1 MRIRSAAVE
10 DVAEDAE
17 EFVCAHTRLAAVPYV
32 PEIRLHLVTP
42 SNAPSGVPTGGAP
55 GVGPDVDGDDHVYE
69 LWERA
74 GRLPF
79 WACPWAGGQALAR
92 HVLDHPEIVR
102 GRTVLDLA
110 TGSGLVAI
118 AAALAGAALVVAND
132 VDPYALAAVGVN
144 ARANGVTVRV
154 AAGDLLDGTPSQQVV
169 LAGDVYYE
177 EPLARRVTPFLSR
190 AGGEVLI
197 GAPDRACSYLPEGVF
212 EQVGVHQV
220 PAFLEDTP
228 SKRTTVYR
236 LSTHAVT

>member
-1 MRIRSAAVE
+1 ME
-10 DVAEDAE
+10 DDAE
-17 EFVCAHTRLAAVPYV
+17 AFVRAHTELAAVPYV
-32 PEIRLHLVTP
+32 PEIRLHLITP
-42 SNAPSGVPTGGAP
+42 GAVPGGMRSA
-55 GVGPDVDGDDHVYE
+55 VPDAGGDDRVYE

-110 TGSGLVAI
+110 TGSGLVAV

-144 ARANGVTVRV
+144 ARANGVAVRV
-154 AAGDLLDGTPSQQVV
+154 AGGDLLDGTPSQQVV

-177 EPLARRVTPFLSR
+177 ESLARRVTPFLSR
-190 AGGEVLI
+190 AGGDVLI
-197 GAPDRACSYLPEGVF
+197 GVPDRACSYLPEGVF

-220 PAFLEDTP
+220 PAVLEDAP
-228 SKRTTVYR
+228 SKRTTIYR
-236 LSTHAVT
+236 LSKHSVT

>member
-1 MRIRSAAVE
+1 M
-10 DVAEDAE
+10 DDDAED
-17 EFVCAHTRLAAVPYV
+17 FVRAHTRLAPVPYV
-32 PEIRLHLVTP
+32 PEIRLRLITP
-42 SNAPSGVPTGGAP
+42 GAVPSGAP
-55 GVGPDVDGDDHVYE
+55 GTGPAAGGDDHVYE

-110 TGSGLVAI
+110 TGSGLVAV

-132 VDPYALAAVGVN
+132 VDPYALAAVGLN

-154 AAGDLLDGTPSQQVV
+154 AEGDLLDGTPSQQVV
-169 LAGDVYYE
+169 VAGDVYYE

-190 AGGEVLI
+190 AGGDVLI
-197 GAPDRACSYLPEGVF
+197 GVPDRACSYLPDGVF
-212 EQVGVHQV
+212 EQVGVHHV

-228 SKRTTVYR
+228 SKRTTIYR
-236 LSTHAVT
+236 VSTHCVT

>member
-1 MRIRSAAVE
+1 MRLRSAAM
-10 DVAEDAE
+10 DDAGDTWDASDTE
-17 EFVCAHTRLAAVPYV
+17 RFVRAHTTLAAVPYV
-32 PEIRLHLVTP
+32 PEIRLHVI
-42 SNAPSGVPTGGAP
+42 APPGA
-55 GVGPDVDGDDHVYE
+55 GGDDSVYE

-132 VDPYALAAVGVN
+132 VDPHALAAAELN
-144 ARANGVTVRV
+144 ARANGVAVRV
-154 AAGDLLDGTPSQQVV
+154 TGGDLLDGTPSQQVV

-190 AGGEVLI
+190 AGGDVLI
-197 GAPDRACSYLPEGVF
+197 GVPDRTCSHLPEGVF
-212 EQVGVHQV
+212 EQVAVHQV
-220 PAFLEDTP
+220 PAALEDTP
-228 SKRTTVYR
+228 SKRTIIYR
-236 LSTHAVT
+236 LYRHM

>member
-1 MRIRSAAVE
+1 MRIRSATVQ
-10 DVAEDAE
+10 DAEDAE
-17 EFVCAHTRLAAVPYV
+17 DFVRAHTGLAAVPYV
-32 PEIRLHLVTP
+32 PEIRLRVI
-42 SNAPSGVPTGGAP
+42 AAGATRDA
-55 GVGPDVDGDDHVYE
+55 GEDDRVYE

-110 TGSGLVAI
+110 SGSGLVAV

-144 ARANGVTVRV
+144 ARANGVAVRV
-154 AAGDLLDGTPSQQVV
+154 AGGDLLDGAPSQQVV

-190 AGGEVLI
+190 AGGDVLI
-197 GAPDRACSYLPEGVF
+197 GVPDRACSYLPEGVF
-212 EQVGVHQV
+212 EPVGVHDV
-220 PAFLEDTP
+220 PAALEDTP
-228 SKRTTVYR
+228 SKRTTIYR
-236 LSTHAVT
+236 LFRTT

>member
-1 MRIRSAAVE
+1 M
-10 DVAEDAE
+10 DDDAED
-17 EFVCAHTRLAAVPYV
+17 FVRAHTRLAPVPYV
-32 PEIRLHLVTP
+32 PEIRLRLITP
-42 SNAPSGVPTGGAP
+42 SAVPSGAP
-55 GVGPDVDGDDHVYE
+55 GAGPATGPATGPAAGPAAGGDDHVYE

-110 TGSGLVAI
+110 TGSGLVAV

-132 VDPYALAAVGVN
+132 VDPYALAAVGLN
-144 ARANGVTVRV
+144 ARANGVAVRV
-154 AAGDLLDGTPSQQVV
+154 VEGDLLDGTPSQQVV

-190 AGGEVLI
+190 AGDVLI
-197 GAPDRACSYLPEGVF
+197 GVPDRACSYLPEGVF
-212 EQVGVHQV
+212 EQVGVHHV

-228 SKRTTVYR
+228 SKRTTIYR
-236 LSTHAVT
+236 LSAHSVT

>member
-1 MRIRSAAVE
+1 M
-10 DVAEDAE
+10 DDDAED
-17 EFVCAHTRLAAVPYV
+17 FVRAHTRLAPVPYV
-32 PEIRLHLVTP
+32 PEIRLRLITP
-42 SNAPSGVPTGGAP
+42 GAVPSGAP
-55 GVGPDVDGDDHVYE
+55 GAGPAAAPATGPAAGGDDHVYE

-110 TGSGLVAI
+110 TGSGLVAV

-132 VDPYALAAVGVN
+132 VDPYALAAVGLN
-144 ARANGVTVRV
+144 ARANGVRVRV
-154 AAGDLLDGTPSQQVV
+154 VEGDLLDGTPSQRVV

-190 AGGEVLI
+190 AGGDVLI
-197 GAPDRACSYLPEGVF
+197 GVPDRACSYLPDGVF
-212 EQVGVHQV
+212 EQVGVHHV

-228 SKRTTVYR
+228 SKRTTIYR
-236 LSTHAVT
+236 LSTHSVT